1 MDEDNK
7 KLPKKFKLPRRL
19 GAIKAFFDAATNLI
33 NRGVSKEGIINF
45 AKQEFGEVS
54 DLMLARIN
62 QLFRKKESGTLEQ
75 TRREPIEGEVIEA
88 SFRPGASKTGK
99 IVDESPSQRAG
110 LGKLIDE
117 TEGIEFSIPSQGII
131 RQKGTADEIMNYL
144 STNPYRKGGPLDP
157 NTGMTRTAAREILRR
172 LLDEG
177 KITIPDATERDA
189 IAKGYQGGVDPIV
202 VFEKVFGREN
212 LQDLSELADEMNRA
226 GDYTELQNIL
236 KRENLY
242 GLQQK
247 DKYELDPGGMTD
259 DELREFLKK
268 NDVDPDDTGFATGGR
283 VKLDQGGST
292 ITLMDGTIVQIPK
305 GAYKDGRFKDIIYS
319 SSKGDLLR
327 EDIIRKLSF
336 ATGGRVGYSDGNDNP
351 KKKLIKKIPRVGKIV
366 SGIEALQPTLK
377 KIMDRFGT
385 KSITTAD
392 KIKQPP
398 KKTEVLAR
406 EFEARDRDRV
416 KKEAI
421 EKYGITPERYD
432 EIMKEGGKLSE
443 ESLEGEILLDEA
455 ISKFAK
461 PKPGKMEMKGIGTI
475 TTNRDFA
482 ASLKDP
488 KLFDPNAKNIY
499 GDKVKTGDKF
509 YSEMETLYTNMIARK
524 KREMV
529 SRNHPNYRYFQSSL
543 RDAEDSLEAIKITR
557 ALGGNE
563 NMFDKLRTSNLG
575 LRKGEK
581 PIPVEFSN
589 YVDLPDDVDPRDTI
603 LPMGEELAPKM
614 KERFELRTKY
624 PGLDEDIITG
634 IVDADPDA
642 KAQITSTLDQALEL
656 HRQGKSPEE
665 AADIIRSTMFK
676 GRKDNA
682 EGGLNYLMGM

>member
-1 MDEDNK
+1 MIKRIEAVA
-7 KLPKKFKLPRRL
+7 KFLQ
-19 GAIKAFFDAATNLI
+19 AAKNLSKQGI
-33 NRGVSKEGIINF
+33 SKEQIMEF
-45 AKQEFGEVS
+45 AKREFGEVS
-54 DLMLARIN
+54 DLLKRQIE
-62 QLFRKKESGTLEQ
+62 QIFTPQTGGITSIKK
-75 TRREPIEGEVIEA
+75 PEGEVIDV
-88 SFRPGASKTGK
+88 SFKPGMDKRGK
-99 IVDESPSQRAG
+99 VVDESPSQASGTSIDQEDFLSRIRRRIQEDREESQRAG

-157 NTGMTRTAAREILRR
+157 NTGMTRTAARDILRR

-177 KITIPDATERDA
+177 KINIPDEAERDA

-226 GDYTELQNIL
+226 GDYTELQKIL
-236 KRENLY
+236 QRENLY
-242 GLQQK
+242 GLKQK
-247 DKYELDPGGMTD
+247 DKYEPDPGGMTD
-259 DELREFLKK
+259 DELRELLKK

-283 VKLDQGGST
+283 V
-292 ITLMDGTIVQIPK
+292 
-305 GAYKDGRFKDIIYS
+305 
-319 SSKGDLLR
+319 
-327 EDIIRKLSF
+327 
-336 ATGGRVGYSDGNDNP
+336 GYSDGNEDP

-366 SGIEALQPTLK
+366 SGIEALQPTIK
-377 KIMDRFGT
+377 KIMNKFGT
-385 KSITTAD
+385 DAITTAD

-406 EFEARDRDRV
+406 DFEARDRDRV

-443 ESLEGEILLDEA
+443 ESLEGQILLDEA
-455 ISKFAK
+455 ERKFAK

-475 TTNRDFA
+475 STKTDFA

-488 KLFDPNAKNIY
+488 KLFDPDAKNIY

-524 KREMV
+524 KREMPDR
-529 SRNHPNYRYFQSSL
+529 SNPNYGLLQSSL
-543 RDAEDSLEAIKITR
+543 KDAEDSLEAIKITR

-575 LRKGEK
+575 LGKGEGRR
-581 PIPVEFSN
+581 PVEFSN

-642 KAQITSTLDQALEL
+642 KAQIISTLEQALEL

-665 AADIIRSTMFK
+665 AADILRSTMFK